1 MLRNWKARMDRR
13 AVRKDGAMRER
24 QAALVAALKA
34 EGVRITRQRTA
45 LLGVIAAAD
54 DHPDANEIHRRVHA
68 LDPTTSLSTVYRTM
82 QILES
87 RGVIQRHSFEV
98 APARFETNDQ
108 SHHDHIVDID
118 TGQVIEFRSAR
129 IEELQAQIAA
139 ELGYDVVRHKLE
151 LYCRRKKA

>member
-1 MLRNWKARMDRR
+1 MGHGARHAQLIEALR
-13 AVRKDGAMRER
+13 
-24 QAALVAALKA
+24 A
-34 EGVRITRQRTA
+34 EGVRITRQRAA
-45 LLGVIAAAD
+45 LLQVIAAAE

-68 LDPTTSLSTVYRTM
+68 VDPATSLSTVYRTM

-87 RGVIQRHSFEV
+87 RGVIQRHRFED
-98 APARFETNDQ
+98 APARFETADQ

-139 ELGYDVVRHKLE
+139 ELGYEVVRHKLE
-151 LYCRRKKA
+151 LYCRKKPR